1 MHSNNPLNDNSQG
14 TQVKVDGNV
23 EIFKKIND
31 NSKVPAFMTENSKN
45 INDNFHDSE
54 SNIMPKHKPIIYDS
68 SILTFSFKI
77 FFRELLIHLTYPF
90 SINIYPIPHQTYLKS
105 TFSVK

>member
-1 MHSNNPLNDNSQG
+1 MQSNNPLNDNNQG

-31 NSKVPAFMTENSKN
+31 SSKVPSFMVENSKITN
-45 INDNFHDSE
+45 ENFHDSE
-54 SNIMPKHKPIIYDS
+54 SNMPKHKPIIYDS
-68 SILTFSFKI
+68 SILTFSFYF
-77 FFRELLIHLTYPF
+77 FFRELIIHLTYPF

-105 TFSVK
+105 TFSVE